1 MGKNSKMRKSRTL
14 KGEWEDDVDPRI
26 VVMEK

>member
-1 MGKNSKMRKSRTL
+1 MRKSRTL